1 MMIRKQTCYRF
12 ILMFLMLF
20 PAVATA
26 AQLYRYIDSNG
37 TPTLSKT
44 LPADVAQ
51 RGYDILDEHT
61 MRLIERVPAA
71 LTEDELQQEAERLS
85 AEQALRDKAEKE
97 AKLQAEI
104 SRQQRIY
111 DRNLLAIYRSEQ
123 ELVSAREAELSQWQ
137 NRINV
142 LEEQHPVLKR
152 RLRALQQQAA
162 ERELSGTRMSE
173 NLQKRLQAAEEELIN
188 NRNLTTE
195 LQAEF
200 SRLSEQY
207 KRDHERLLQLLEARS
222 N

>member
-1 MMIRKQTCYRF
+1 MMIRKPTCYRF
-12 ILMFLMLF
+12 ILMFFMLF

-51 RGYDILDEHT
+51 RGYDILDERT

-97 AKLQAEI
+97 AKSQAEI
-104 SRQQRIY
+104 RRQQRIY

-123 ELVSAREAELSQWQ
+123 ELVSAREAELAQWQ

-142 LEEQHPVLKR
+142 LEEQRPVLER
-152 RLRALQQQAA
+152 RLRTLQQQAA

-173 NLQKRLQAAEEELIN
+173 NLQKRLQAVEEELIN
-188 NRNLTTE
+188 NRNLTAE
-195 LQAEF
+195 LETEF
-200 SRLSEQY
+200 SRLTQQY